1 MSKDLHNM
9 DDIFN
14 SAYRQFEET
23 PSANV
28 WEKINAGLDKKDA
41 GSYKKRLIG
50 WKRTAIL
57 LFLLLTGFILYE
69 SGILKKGSGHSN
81 VNTIITKTD
90 VPAVPAKKHETNQ
103 DHTLP
108 GKKNNDRSNAINKE
122 VSNKNEDNA
131 GGIITQDATIPGN
144 DAGKKTNGQK
154 PAISNG
160 KVKAARQ
167 NDQMEIN
174 ITPSTP
180 GKNIKG
186 FQKYNEI
193 LLKEKKTIPVIEKN
207 TTGEI
212 LAGLLNGIRQIQL
225 AVTGDSLLS
234 NSKKKSTGQKRR
246 NPFSPFWMI
255 TAFASYERAGY
266 RLDSDLPANINTIK
280 HREQQEPSFSAGL
293 LITRQLTKRFG
304 VQSGL
309 IYSHTAIGISPQK
322 MYALQDPAGAISF
335 KYITSSGYAYIKP
348 GLGAPPAI
356 GDSLNTTE
364 GKHTL
369 QFVSV
374 PIVIKYTAINNKFS
388 FIPGAGIEVNL
399 LTSAKVE
406 TEIERPF
413 SPEIVFINKLNG
425 VKSLHWSF
433 VADAEFRYQATKKLS
448 LNLRPSFRHAM
459 SPITEN
465 NVVETF
471 PYSFGL
477 GIGMTYKF

>member
-1 MSKDLHNM
+1 M

-14 SAYRQFEET
+14 SAYRQFEED
-23 PSANV
+23 PSSDV

-41 GSYKKRLIG
+41 ESFKKRFIG
-50 WKRTAIL
+50 WKRAAIL
-57 LFLLLTGFILYE
+57 LLLLLTGFILYE
-69 SGILKKGSGHSN
+69 SGILKTGSGHFKD
-81 VNTIITKTD
+81 NTITKKTD
-90 VPAVPAKKHETNQ
+90 APGVPAEKHETNQ
-103 DHTLP
+103 NNTLAD
-108 GKKNNDRSNAINKE
+108 KTNNDESNSINKE
-122 VSNKNEDNA
+122 VSERKEDIAGVISKQNA
-131 GGIITQDATIPGN
+131 TTPGKATDKI
-144 DAGKKTNGQK
+144 AERQK
-154 PAISNG
+154 PIASNG
-160 KVKAARQ
+160 KINAASG
-167 NDQMEIN
+167 NDRMEIN
-174 ITPSTP
+174 IFPSTP
-180 GKNIKG
+180 GKNMKD
-186 FQKYNEI
+186 FLKNNET
-193 LLKEKKTIPVIEKN
+193 LAKEKTIVPVIEKN
-207 TTGEI
+207 NTGEI
-212 LAGLLNGIRQIQL
+212 ALRLLNGIRQIQL
-225 AVTGDSLLS
+225 SLISDPLLT
-234 NSKKKSTGQKRR
+234 NSEKKNTAPKKH

-255 TAFASYERAGY
+255 SAFASYERAGY
-266 RLDSDLPANINTIK
+266 QLDSDLPANINDVK

-304 VQSGL
+304 LQSGL

-322 MYALQDPAGAISF
+322 MYALQDPAGDIAF

-348 GLGAPPAI
+348 GLGAPPAF
-356 GDSLNTTE
+356 GDSLTTTE

-374 PIVIKYTAINNKFS
+374 PVEIKYTVTQNKFS
-388 FIPGAGIEVNL
+388 FTPGAGIEVNL

-433 VADAEFRYQATKKLS
+433 VADAEFRYQASKKLS
-448 LNLRPSFRHAM
+448 LNIRPSFRHAM

-477 GIGMTYKF
+477 GAGMTYRF